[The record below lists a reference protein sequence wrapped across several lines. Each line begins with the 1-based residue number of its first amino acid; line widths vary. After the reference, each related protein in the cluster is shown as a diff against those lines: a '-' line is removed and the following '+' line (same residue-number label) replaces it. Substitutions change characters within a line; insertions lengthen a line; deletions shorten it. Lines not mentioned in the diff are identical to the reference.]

1 MRIPSDLPSR
11 RPPQRRR
18 QRVSNK
24 ARVVL
29 VVLVVLLLVLFLS
42 ARGIAGFYTD
52 YLWFDSLGQRSV
64 FTRVLRAK
72 IGLGLVF
79 TLGFA
84 LLSTLNLTLADRVNP
99 PPMPEGVDEA
109 IVERYREIVG
119 RRVWLVRIGISL
131 LLGFIAGAPAS
142 SQWKEWLLFNNAV
155 RFGVKD
161 PQFGQDVSLYVF
173 RLPFLTFVVDWL
185 FAAFVI
191 ILIVTAVAYYLNGG
205 IRLQVQHRRVSAQVK
220 LHISMLL
227 AVLALLKAVGYWLA
241 RYELTA
247 STRGAVKGATYT
259 DVKAQL
265 PALELLAII
274 SLLAAVLLIINVWQ
288 RGWRL
293 PVIAVGLWVLVAIV
307 AGTAYPAFVQRFQVQ
322 PAESRREGP
331 YITRNIDFTR
341 KAFNLSDVTSQDY
354 PVGTLS
360 DASVQADQSAVADSR
375 LIDPNIVTSTFQR
388 QQELAGFYVFRDLD
402 VDRYM
407 IDDKKQQVV
416 LAVRELNR
424 ADIPVTTWEGKHL
437 AYTHG
442 YGVALAPASQ
452 VRGDGS
458 PDYLDTN
465 QGGSGPL
472 LTQPNVYFGE
482 GLDSYSVA
490 ATERGEI
497 SFNNETSSYTGTGGV
512 KMSSTLRR
520 AAFALRFGEYNL
532 LGSGLITKD
541 SRILY
546 IRDVK
551 ERVQTLAPFLDFDA
565 DPYPVIN
572 NGRLVW
578 VIDGYTTS
586 SRYPYSENANNDE
599 LAAGSGLRHTYNYVR
614 NSVKATVDAYDGTV
628 TFYVVDPTDPV
639 ITAWSKAF
647 PGLFTAGD
655 QVPPEL
661 SEHFRYPEDLFRVQT
676 NMYARYHV
684 DDPNQFFQRDQFWSV
699 AQEPPQTV
707 DPGSAQV
714 TTSSTSNG
722 ITTTST
728 RSARF
733 NPYYTLLHIP
743 GQEAP
748 EFSLVRPFVPFSEN
762 DERKNL
768 ISLMSVSSDP
778 ATYGQLRVLNIKS
791 PEQIDGPALVDSV
804 MKRKYAA
811 DFTLESQTGSKV
823 RLGTLQAIPIGD
835 SILWVRPWYVQAEQT
850 PIPQLSFVVMAYGD
864 QVVRAR
870 TLEGALKLAFPNAN
884 VDFTTTVGPLT
895 PLGGADTGQTPAAGS
910 GSTDNGSPSTGSGS
924 TGSTTAPAQTATVQE
939 LLDQANQL
947 YTEAKAALKT
957 DPPDFATYDAKIAKA
972 FELVTQAEQLSGGTP
987 PSPTDTT
994 ASGVTDTTA
1003 ST

>member
-1 MRIPSDLPSR
+1 M
-11 RPPQRRR
+11 
-18 QRVSNK
+18 SNK
-24 ARVVL
+24 ARIVL
-29 VVLVVLLLVLFLS
+29 VILVVLLLVLFLS

-354 PVGTLS
+354 PVGSLS
-360 DASVQADQSAVADSR
+360 DTSVQADQSAVADSR

-407 IDDKKQQVV
+407 IDGKEQQVV

-497 SFNNETSSYTGTGGV
+497 SFNNETSSYKGTGGV

-551 ERVQTLAPFLDFDA
+551 QRVQTLAPFLDFDA

-647 PGLFTAGD
+647 PGLFTSGD

-661 SEHFRYPEDLFRVQT
+661 SAHFRYPEDLFRVQT
-676 NMYARYHV
+676 NMYGRYHV

-743 GQEAP
+743 GQETP

-768 ISLMSVSSDP
+768 ISLMAVSSDP

-895 PLGGADTGQTPAAGS
+895 PLGGTDTGQTPAAGS

-924 TGSTTAPAQTATVQE
+924 TGSTTAPSQTATVQE

-947 YTEAKAALKT
+947 YDEAKAALKT
-957 DPPDFATYDAKIAKA
+957 DPPDFATYDANIAKA
-972 FELVTQAEQLSGGTP
+972 FQLVTQAEQLAGGTP

>member
-11 RPPQRRR
+11 RPPQRRE
-18 QRVSNK
+18 QRISN
-24 ARVVL
+24 RTRIVL
-29 VVLVVLLLVLFLS
+29 VVLAILLLVLFLS

-52 YLWFDSLGQRSV
+52 YLWFDSLGKRSV

-72 IGLGLVF
+72 FGLGLVF

-119 RRVWLVRIGISL
+119 RRVWAVRIGISL

-142 SQWKEWLLFNNAV
+142 SQWQEWLLFNNAV

-173 RLPFLTFVVDWL
+173 KLPFLTFVVDWL

-205 IRLQVQHRRVSAQVK
+205 IRLQVQHRRVSSQVK

-259 DVKAQL
+259 DVNAQL

-274 SLLAAVLLIINVWQ
+274 SLLAAALLIVNVWQ

-322 PAESRREGP
+322 PAESRREEP
-331 YITRNIDFTR
+331 YIERNIEFTR
-341 KAFNLSDVTSQDY
+341 KAYNLDAVDNQVY
-354 PVGTLS
+354 PVDALEDS
-360 DASVQADQSAVADSR
+360 DITENQDAIRDSR
-375 LIDPNIVTSTFQR
+375 LVDPGIVTSTFQR
-388 QQELAGFYVFRDLD
+388 QQELAGYYVFRDLD
-402 VDRYM
+402 VDRYE
-407 IDDKKQQVV
+407 IDGRLQQVV
-416 LAVRELNR
+416 LAARELNR

-458 PDYLDTN
+458 PNYLDTSGN
-465 QGGSGPL
+465 GSGPL
-472 LTQPNVYFGE
+472 LTEPAVYFGE
-482 GLDSYSVA
+482 GLDSYSVV

-497 SFNNETSSYTGTGGV
+497 SPDDQTVSYTGQGGV
-512 KMSSTLRR
+512 KMSSGLRR

-532 LGSGLITKD
+532 LGSGLINKD

-546 IRDVK
+546 VRDVR
-551 ERVQTLAPFLDFDA
+551 ERVQMLAPFLDFDA
-565 DPYPVIN
+565 DPYPVIT
-572 NGRLVW
+572 NGKLVW
-578 VIDGYTTS
+578 VLDGYTTS
-586 SRYPYSENANNDE
+586 SRYPYSENAENDE
-599 LAAGSGLRHTYNYVR
+599 LAPDSGLRHTYNYVR
-614 NSVKATVDAYDGTV
+614 NSVKATVDAYEGTV
-628 TFYVVDPTDPV
+628 NFYIVDSTDPV
-639 ITAWSKAF
+639 INAWAKAF
-647 PGLFTAGD
+647 PDLFNSGEE
-655 QVPPEL
+655 VPAEIAA
-661 SEHFRYPEDLFRVQT
+661 HFRYPEDLFRVQT
-676 NMYARYHV
+676 NMYGQYHV
-684 DDPNQFFQRDQFWSV
+684 DDPNQFFQRDQIWSV

-707 DPGSAQV
+707 DPGAAQV
-714 TTSSTSNG
+714 TTSSTANG

-733 NPYYTLLHIP
+733 NPYYTMLHVP
-743 GQEAP
+743 GEEAAQ
-748 EFSLVRPFVPFSEN
+748 FSLVRPFVPFSEN

-768 ISLMSVSSDP
+768 IALMAVSSDP
-778 ATYGQLRVLNIKS
+778 ATYGQLRALTMSS
-791 PEQIDGPALVDSV
+791 PEQIDGPAIIDSEI
-804 MKRKYAA
+804 KRKYVA

-823 RLGTLQAIPIGD
+823 RLGTLQALPIGG
-835 SILWVRPWYVQAEQT
+835 SVLWVRPWYVQAEQT
-850 PIPQLSFVVMAYGD
+850 PIPQLSYVTVAFGD
-864 QVVRAR
+864 EVFRAR
-870 TLEGALKLAFPNAN
+870 TLEGAVKLAFPDST
-884 VDFTTTVGPLT
+884 VDFTSTLGPLAPVAPGT
-895 PLGGADTGQTPAAGS
+895 DTGEGTGTDGS
-910 GSTDNGSPSTGSGS
+910 GSGSGS
-924 TGSTTAPAQTATVQE
+924 ESGGGSSTTTPGEPQTVEE
-939 LLDQANQL
+939 LL
-947 YTEAKAALKT
+947 TEANRLYEEARAALKEE
-957 DPPDFATYDAKIAKA
+957 DLATYQAKVQQA
-972 FELVTQAEQLSGGTP
+972 FELVTRAETLALGGSVAPAGT
-987 PSPTDTT
+987 SDTS
-994 ASGVTDTTA
+994 APDTTA

>member
-24 ARVVL
+24 ARIVL
-29 VVLVVLLLVLFLS
+29 VILVVLLLVLFLS

-354 PVGTLS
+354 PVGPLS
-360 DASVQADQSAVADSR
+360 ATSVQADQSAVADSR
-375 LIDPNIVTSTFQR
+375 LIDPNVVTSTFQR

-407 IDDKKQQVV
+407 IDNKTQQVV

-482 GLDSYSVA
+482 GLDSYSVV

-532 LGSGLITKD
+532 LGSGLINKD

-546 IRDVK
+546 IRDVR

-565 DPYPVIN
+565 DPYPVIT

-586 SRYPYSENANNDE
+586 SRYPYSENADNDE

-639 ITAWSKAF
+639 VTAWSKAF
-647 PGLFTAGD
+647 PGLFTPGDAGPARAGGALPLPGGPVPGADQHVRPLPRRRPQPVLPAGPVLERRPGAAADGRPGLRAGHDVEHVERDHDDQHALGPLQPVLHAAAHPRAGD
-655 QVPPEL
+655 TRVLVGAALRAVLGERRAEEPHLAHGGVQRPHDVRAAARPQHQVARADRRSRARGLGHQAEVRGRLHAGEP
-661 SEHFRYPEDLFRVQT
+661 DRVQ
-676 NMYARYHV
+676 
-684 DDPNQFFQRDQFWSV
+684 
-699 AQEPPQTV
+699 
-707 DPGSAQV
+707 G
-714 TTSSTSNG
+714 
-722 ITTTST
+722 
-728 RSARF
+728 
-733 NPYYTLLHIP
+733 
-743 GQEAP
+743 
-748 EFSLVRPFVPFSEN
+748 
-762 DERKNL
+762 
-768 ISLMSVSSDP
+768 
-778 ATYGQLRVLNIKS
+778 
-791 PEQIDGPALVDSV
+791 
-804 MKRKYAA
+804 
-811 DFTLESQTGSKV
+811 
-823 RLGTLQAIPIGD
+823 
-835 SILWVRPWYVQAEQT
+835 
-850 PIPQLSFVVMAYGD
+850 
-864 QVVRAR
+864 
-870 TLEGALKLAFPNAN
+870 
-884 VDFTTTVGPLT
+884 
-895 PLGGADTGQTPAAGS
+895 AAG
-910 GSTDNGSPSTGSGS
+910 D
-924 TGSTTAPAQTATVQE
+924 
-939 LLDQANQL
+939 
-947 YTEAKAALKT
+947 AA
-957 DPPDFATYDAKIAKA
+957 
-972 FELVTQAEQLSGGTP
+972 G
-987 PSPTDTT
+987 DTHR
-994 ASGVTDTTA
+994 
-1003 ST
+1003 

>member
-1 MRIPSDLPSR
+1 MRIPSDLPAR

-24 ARVVL
+24 ARIAL
-29 VVLVVLLLVLFLS
+29 VILAVLLLVLFLS

-52 YLWFDSLGQRSV
+52 YLWFDSLGKRSV

-72 IGLGLVF
+72 IGLGLAF

-155 RFGVKD
+155 RFGVTD

-191 ILIVTAVAYYLNGG
+191 ILIITVVAYYLNGG
-205 IRLQVQHRRVSAQVK
+205 IRLQVQHRRVSSQVK

-259 DVKAQL
+259 DVNAQL

-274 SLLAAVLLIINVWQ
+274 SLLAAALLIVNVWQ

-322 PAESRREGP
+322 PAESRREQP
-331 YITRNIDFTR
+331 YIERNIEFTR
-341 KAFNLSDVTSQDY
+341 KAFNLADVQSQDY
-354 PVGTLS
+354 PVGPLS
-360 DASVQADQSAVADSR
+360 DAAVTANQTSIADSR
-375 LIDPNIVTSTFQR
+375 LVDPNIVTSTFQR
-388 QQELAGFYVFRDLD
+388 QQELAGYYVFRDLD
-402 VDRYM
+402 VDRYR
-407 IDDKKQQVV
+407 IDDRMQQVV
-416 LAVRELNR
+416 LAARELNR
-424 ADIPVTTWEGKHL
+424 ADVPVTTWEGKHL

-442 YGVALAPASQ
+442 YGVALAPASE

-458 PDYLDTN
+458 PNYLSTSE
-465 QGGSGPL
+465 GGSGPL
-472 LTQPNVYFGE
+472 LTEPAIYFGE
-482 GLDSYSVA
+482 GLDSYSVV
-490 ATERGEI
+490 ATERAEI
-497 SFNNETSSYTGTGGV
+497 SLNDQTSSYSGNGGV

-532 LGSGLITKD
+532 LGSGLINKD

-546 IRDVK
+546 IRDVR
-551 ERVQTLAPFLDFDA
+551 ERAQTLAPFLDFDA
-565 DPYPVIN
+565 DPYPVIT
-572 NGRLVW
+572 NGRVVW
-578 VIDGYTTS
+578 ILDGYTTS
-586 SRYPYSENANNDE
+586 SRYPYSENADNDE
-599 LAAGSGLRHTYNYVR
+599 LSADSGLRHTYNYVR
-614 NSVKATVDAYDGTV
+614 NSVKAVVDAYDGTV
-628 TFYVVDPTDPV
+628 TFYINDPTDPV
-639 ITAWSKAF
+639 INAWAKAF
-647 PGLFTAGD
+647 PDLFTPRD
-655 QVPPEL
+655 EVPAEL
-661 SEHFRYPEDLFRVQT
+661 ESHFRYPEDLFRVQT
-676 NMYARYHV
+676 NMYGRYHV

-707 DPGSAQV
+707 EPGSGQV
-714 TTSSTSNG
+714 TTSSTANG

-733 NPYYTLLHIP
+733 NPYYTLLHLP
-743 GQEAP
+743 GVDEPQ
-748 EFSLVRPFVPFSEN
+748 FSLVRPFVPFSEN

-768 ISLMSVSSDP
+768 IALMAVSSDP
-778 ATYGQLRVLNIKS
+778 GTYGQLRVLDVQSN
-791 PEQIDGPALVDSV
+791 EQVDGPALVDSEI
-804 MKRKYAA
+804 KRKYAA

-835 SILWVRPWYVQAEQT
+835 SVLWVRPWYVQAEQT
-850 PIPQLSFVVMAYGD
+850 PIPQLNYVVVSYGD
-864 QVVRAR
+864 QVFRAR
-870 TLEGALKLAFPNAN
+870 TLEGALTLAFPESQ
-884 VDFTTTVGPLT
+884 VDFSTTVGPLT
-895 PLGGADTGQTPAAGS
+895 PLGPAAGS
-910 GSTDNGSPSTGSGS
+910 GEDDGEAAPPATDNSSEQPPGTGGPESVGELLAQAN
-924 TGSTTAPAQTATVQE
+924 TLYAEAQTALEDGDLGTYQTKI
-939 LLDQANQL
+939 N
-947 YTEAKAALKT
+947 EAFALV
-957 DPPDFATYDAKIAKA
+957 
-972 FELVTQAEQLSGGTP
+972 EQAEQLSGVTGATEDTAP
-987 PSPTDTT
+987 DTSP
-994 ASGVTDTTA
+994 DTTA

>member
-1 MRIPSDLPSR
+1 M
-11 RPPQRRR
+11 
-18 QRVSNK
+18 SNK
-24 ARVVL
+24 ARIAL
-29 VVLVVLLLVLFLS
+29 VVLAVLLLVLFLS

-52 YLWFDSLGQRSV
+52 YLWFDSLGKRSV

-72 IGLGLVF
+72 LGLGLAF

-99 PPMPEGVDEA
+99 PPMPEGADEA

-155 RFGVKD
+155 SFGVTD

-191 ILIVTAVAYYLNGG
+191 ILIITVVAYYLNGG
-205 IRLQVQHRRVSAQVK
+205 IRLQVQHRRVSSQVK

-259 DVKAQL
+259 DVNAQL

-274 SLLAAVLLIINVWQ
+274 SLLAAALLIINVWQ

-322 PAESRREGP
+322 PAESRREEP
-331 YITRNIDFTR
+331 YIERNIEFTR
-341 KAFNLSDVTSQDY
+341 KAFNLADVDIQSY
-354 PVGTLS
+354 PVGPLS
-360 DASVQADQSAVADSR
+360 DAAVTADQAAIADSR
-375 LIDPNIVTSTFQR
+375 LVDPNIVTSTFQR
-388 QQELAGFYVFRDLD
+388 QQELAGYYVFRDLD

-407 IDDKKQQVV
+407 IDGRMQQVV
-416 LAVRELNR
+416 LAARELNR
-424 ADIPVTTWEGKHL
+424 ADVPVTTWEGKHL

-442 YGVALAPASQ
+442 YGVALAPASE
-452 VRGDGS
+452 VRGNGS
-458 PDYLDTN
+458 PNYLSTGE
-465 QGGSGPL
+465 GGSGPL
-472 LTQPNVYFGE
+472 LTEPEIYFGE
-482 GLDSYSVA
+482 GLDSYSVV
-490 ATERGEI
+490 ATERAEI
-497 SFNNETSSYTGTGGV
+497 SLNDQTSSYSGDGGV
-512 KMSSTLRR
+512 KMSSGLRR

-532 LGSGLITKD
+532 LGSGLINKD

-546 IRDVK
+546 IRDVR
-551 ERVQTLAPFLDFDA
+551 ERAQTLAPFLDFDA
-565 DPYPVIN
+565 DPYPVIT
-572 NGRLVW
+572 NGRMVW
-578 VIDGYTTS
+578 VLDGYTTS
-586 SRYPYSENANNDE
+586 SRYPYSENADNEE
-599 LAAGSGLRHTYNYVR
+599 LSAESGLRHTYNYVR

-628 TFYVVDPTDPV
+628 TFYVTDPTDPV
-639 ITAWSKAF
+639 INAWAKAF
-647 PGLFTAGD
+647 PDLFTPD
-655 QVPPEL
+655 DEVPVEL
-661 SEHFRYPEDLFRVQT
+661 AQHFRYPEDLFRVQT
-676 NMYARYHV
+676 NMYGRYHV
-684 DDPNQFFQRDQFWSV
+684 NDPDQFFQRDQFWSV

-707 DPGSAQV
+707 EPGSGQV
-714 TTSSTSNG
+714 TTSSTANG

-733 NPYYTLLHIP
+733 NPYYTLLHP
-743 GQEAP
+743 PDGEEP

-768 ISLMSVSSDP
+768 IALMAVSSEP
-778 ATYGQLRVLNIKS
+778 ETYGQLRVLNIES
-791 PEQIDGPALVDSV
+791 DEQVDGPALIDSEI
-804 MKRKYAA
+804 KRKYAA
-811 DFTLESQTGSKV
+811 AFTLESQTGSKV

-835 SILWVRPWYVQAEQT
+835 SVLWVRPWYVQAQQT
-850 PIPQLSFVVMAYGD
+850 PIPQLNYVVVAFGD

-870 TLEGALKLAFPNAN
+870 TLEAALKLAFP
-884 VDFTTTVGPLT
+884 DSELDLSTTVGPLT
-895 PLGGADTGQTPAAGS
+895 PVAGGEDGVDDEAPA
-910 GSTDNGSPSTGSGS
+910 TDNGTEEPTEPSGPDGTE
-924 TGSTTAPAQTATVQE
+924 TVE
-939 LLDQANQL
+939 DLLAQANVL
-947 YTEAKAALKT
+947 FAEANEALAAADL
-957 DPPDFATYDAKIAKA
+957 ATYQDKINEA
-972 FELVTQAEQLSGGTP
+972 FELVARAEELSGVNGATEET
-987 PSPTDTT
+987 SPD
-994 ASGVTDTTA
+994 SSPDTTA

>member
-1 MRIPSDLPSR
+1 LLP
-11 RPPQRRR
+11 PAAQRRR

-24 ARVVL
+24 ARIVL

-354 PVGTLS
+354 PVGTLT
-360 DASVQADQSAVADSR
+360 DASVQADQSAVEDSR
-375 LIDPNIVTSTFQR
+375 LIDPNVVSSTFQR

-407 IDDKKQQVV
+407 IDGKKQQVV

-482 GLDSYSVA
+482 GPTLPVR
-490 ATERGEI
+490 TERGEI
-497 SFNNETSSYTGTGGV
+497 SFNNETSSPG
-512 KMSSTLRR
+512 R
-520 AAFALRFGEYNL
+520 AA
-532 LGSGLITKD
+532 
-541 SRILY
+541 
-546 IRDVK
+546 
-551 ERVQTLAPFLDFDA
+551 
-565 DPYPVIN
+565 
-572 NGRLVW
+572 
-578 VIDGYTTS
+578 
-586 SRYPYSENANNDE
+586 
-599 LAAGSGLRHTYNYVR
+599 
-614 NSVKATVDAYDGTV
+614 
-628 TFYVVDPTDPV
+628 
-639 ITAWSKAF
+639 
-647 PGLFTAGD
+647 
-655 QVPPEL
+655 
-661 SEHFRYPEDLFRVQT
+661 
-676 NMYARYHV
+676 
-684 DDPNQFFQRDQFWSV
+684 
-699 AQEPPQTV
+699 
-707 DPGSAQV
+707 
-714 TTSSTSNG
+714 
-722 ITTTST
+722 
-728 RSARF
+728 
-733 NPYYTLLHIP
+733 
-743 GQEAP
+743 
-748 EFSLVRPFVPFSEN
+748 
-762 DERKNL
+762 
-768 ISLMSVSSDP
+768 
-778 ATYGQLRVLNIKS
+778 
-791 PEQIDGPALVDSV
+791 
-804 MKRKYAA
+804 
-811 DFTLESQTGSKV
+811 
-823 RLGTLQAIPIGD
+823 
-835 SILWVRPWYVQAEQT
+835 
-850 PIPQLSFVVMAYGD
+850 
-864 QVVRAR
+864 
-870 TLEGALKLAFPNAN
+870 
-884 VDFTTTVGPLT
+884 
-895 PLGGADTGQTPAAGS
+895 
-910 GSTDNGSPSTGSGS
+910 
-924 TGSTTAPAQTATVQE
+924 
-939 LLDQANQL
+939 
-947 YTEAKAALKT
+947 
-957 DPPDFATYDAKIAKA
+957 
-972 FELVTQAEQLSGGTP
+972 
-987 PSPTDTT
+987 
-994 ASGVTDTTA
+994 
-1003 ST
+1003 

>member
-1 MRIPSDLPSR
+1 MRIPSDLPAR

-18 QRVSNK
+18 QRISNK
-24 ARVVL
+24 ARIAL
-29 VVLVVLLLVLFLS
+29 VVLAVLLLVLFLS

-52 YLWFDSLGQRSV
+52 YLWFDSLGKRSV

-72 IGLGLVF
+72 LGLGLAF

-99 PPMPEGVDEA
+99 PPMPEGADEA

-155 RFGVKD
+155 SFGVKD

-191 ILIVTAVAYYLNGG
+191 ILIITVVAYYLNGG
-205 IRLQVQHRRVSAQVK
+205 IRLQVQHRRVSSQVK

-259 DVKAQL
+259 DVNAQL

-274 SLLAAVLLIINVWQ
+274 SLLAAALLIINVWQ

-322 PAESRREGP
+322 PAESRREEP
-331 YITRNIDFTR
+331 YIERNIEFTR
-341 KAFNLSDVTSQDY
+341 KAFNLANVDSQSY
-354 PVGTLS
+354 PVGPLS
-360 DASVQADQSAVADSR
+360 DADVTADQAAIADSR
-375 LIDPNIVTSTFQR
+375 LVDPNIVTSTFQR
-388 QQELAGFYVFRDLD
+388 QQELAGYYVFRDLD

-407 IDDKKQQVV
+407 IDDRMQQVV
-416 LAVRELNR
+416 LAARELNR
-424 ADIPVTTWEGKHL
+424 ADVPVTTWEGKHL

-442 YGVALAPASQ
+442 YGVALAPASE
-452 VRGDGS
+452 VRGNGS
-458 PDYLDTN
+458 PNYLSTGE
-465 QGGSGPL
+465 GGSGPL
-472 LTQPNVYFGE
+472 LTQPEIYFGE
-482 GLDSYSVA
+482 GLDSYSVV
-490 ATERGEI
+490 ATERAEI
-497 SFNNETSSYTGTGGV
+497 SLNDQTSSYSGDGGV
-512 KMSSTLRR
+512 KMSSGLRR

-532 LGSGLITKD
+532 LGSGLINKD

-546 IRDVK
+546 IRDVR
-551 ERVQTLAPFLDFDA
+551 ERAQTLAPFLDFDA
-565 DPYPVIN
+565 DPYPVIT
-572 NGRLVW
+572 NGQMVW
-578 VIDGYTTS
+578 VLDGYTTS
-586 SRYPYSENANNDE
+586 SRYPYSENADNEE
-599 LAAGSGLRHTYNYVR
+599 LSAESGLRHTYNYVR

-628 TFYVVDPTDPV
+628 TFYVTDPTDPV
-639 ITAWSKAF
+639 INAWAKAF
-647 PGLFTAGD
+647 PDLFTPAD
-655 QVPPEL
+655 EVPREL
-661 SEHFRYPEDLFRVQT
+661 ADHFRYPEDLFRVQT
-676 NMYARYHV
+676 NMYGRYHV

-707 DPGSAQV
+707 EPGSGQV
-714 TTSSTSNG
+714 TTSSTANG

-733 NPYYTLLHIP
+733 NPYYTLLHSP
-743 GQEAP
+743 DGEEPQ
-748 EFSLVRPFVPFSEN
+748 FSLVRPFVPFSEN

-768 ISLMSVSSDP
+768 IALMAVSSEP
-778 ATYGQLRVLNIKS
+778 ETYGQLRVLSIES
-791 PEQIDGPALVDSV
+791 DEQVDGPALIDSEI
-804 MKRKYAA
+804 KRKYAA
-811 DFTLESQTGSKV
+811 AFTLESQTGSKV

-835 SILWVRPWYVQAEQT
+835 SVLWVRPWYVQAQQT
-850 PIPQLSFVVMAYGD
+850 PIPQLNYVVVAFGD

-870 TLEGALKLAFPNAN
+870 TLEGALKLAFPDSDLNLS
-884 VDFTTTVGPLT
+884 TTVGPLT
-895 PLGGADTGQTPAAGS
+895 PVAGGEARTARHRRR
-910 GSTDNGSPSTGSGS
+910 
-924 TGSTTAPAQTATVQE
+924 TTARRSPPNRPVRTARRRWRSCWPRRTSS
-939 LLDQANQL
+939 
-947 YTEAKAALKT
+947 TPRRT
-957 DPPDFATYDAKIAKA
+957 RRSRTPTW
-972 FELVTQAEQLSGGTP
+972 LSIKP
-987 PSPTDTT
+987 R
-994 ASGVTDTTA
+994 
-1003 ST
+1003 STRRSSSWPGRRPCRA